1 MNFNLNNKR
10 YFFLVL
16 VLFLYSI
23 FLSLLLPAR
32 NWETDYGSYYS
43 LSMFLD
49 SENILYENMFSHSG
63 PFYFFFIKVFG
74 YLFGWGWKSSII
86 IYAITNFIFFS
97 SILYFFKKLDLNFFE
112 TLIILILLFSFQ
124 KYFGT
129 NICLQNFFNSILFY
143 FHLICYLLQINLK
156 IIFLFLIFFSLL
168 ILTRIDGIIYS
179 LLIVISYSTT
189 F

>member
-1 MNFNLNNKR
+1 MNFNLNNKK

-63 PFYFFFIKVFG
+63 PFYFFFHKVIR
-74 YLFGWGWKSSII
+74 LFIGLGLEI
-86 IYAITNFIFFS
+86 
-97 SILYFFKKLDLNFFE
+97 
-112 TLIILILLFSFQ
+112 
-124 KYFGT
+124 
-129 NICLQNFFNSILFY
+129 
-143 FHLICYLLQINLK
+143 
-156 IIFLFLIFFSLL
+156 
-168 ILTRIDGIIYS
+168 
-179 LLIVISYSTT
+179 
-189 F
+189 